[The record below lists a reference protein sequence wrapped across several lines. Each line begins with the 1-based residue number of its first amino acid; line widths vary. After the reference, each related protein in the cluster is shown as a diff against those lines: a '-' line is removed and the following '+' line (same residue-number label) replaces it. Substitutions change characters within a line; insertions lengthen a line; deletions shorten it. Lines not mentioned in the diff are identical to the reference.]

1 MSQFK
6 TKRLSKDENKSNNSY
21 QNNLSPDEIKEKLEE
36 YKRVDDISTV
46 SLNAHLRYF
55 IINEKTGEKQ
65 FRLGGFLTKIDI
77 QKGYIVLSNGNLSW
91 SVQLK
96 NSIFFKKMSFQELKQ
111 ELVED
116 SSYTIS
122 GKKYA
127 SMEEA
132 YQDLKSIPQ
141 TRRTQEETKFV
152 ESYKTTSY

>member
-1 MSQFK
+1 MSKK
-6 TKRLSKDENKSNNSY
+6 TTTKKTTTKSVKNNRSKKINKEIENDSGSLGMIILAVLGLVLLIYFGTNSDV
-21 QNNLSPDEIKEKLEE
+21 N
-36 YKRVDDISTV
+36 VDVKIS
-46 SLNAHLRYF
+46 
-55 IINEKTGEKQ
+55 NEK
-65 FRLGGFLTKIDI
+65 
-77 QKGYIVLSNGNLSW
+77 
-91 SVQLK
+91 
-96 NSIFFKKMSFQELKQ
+96 KQ

>member
-1 MSQFK
+1 M
-6 TKRLSKDENKSNNSY
+6 
-21 QNNLSPDEIKEKLEE
+21 
-36 YKRVDDISTV
+36 
-46 SLNAHLRYF
+46 
-55 IINEKTGEKQ
+55 
-65 FRLGGFLTKIDI
+65 
-77 QKGYIVLSNGNLSW
+77 
-91 SVQLK
+91 
-96 NSIFFKKMSFQELKQ
+96 KKKQ